1 MGYRPAQTMRE
12 SLSLR
17 CVELPG
23 NPAKWVHLDVF
34 PTAMSVDEG
43 RGLELPETAEPS
55 REIYP
60 CWVAMACFTNTILP
74 MSKATLRA
82 TRRNLIYGTTA
93 CEWYNEPMSSSHN
106 TATIDR
112 LLTPAAD
119 SMPIEVAR
127 WLVGLRADGDLQ
139 ARLDELADKNTD
151 GIITESE
158 LAEYDEYLRASEVIG
173 VLQAKARLALASPN
187 SH

>member
-1 MGYRPAQTMRE
+1 
-12 SLSLR
+12 
-17 CVELPG
+17 
-23 NPAKWVHLDVF
+23 
-34 PTAMSVDEG
+34 
-43 RGLELPETAEPS
+43 
-55 REIYP
+55 
-60 CWVAMACFTNTILP
+60 
-74 MSKATLRA
+74 
-82 TRRNLIYGTTA
+82 
-93 CEWYNEPMSSSHN
+93 MSSSHN

-127 WLVGLRADGDLQ
+127 WLVGLRADSDLQ